1 MIFSEMKYYSL
12 IIIALLIIGCQEK
25 QVEKEI
31 PIRPVKYTM
40 VKKTGVTDNR
50 SFTGT
55 AKSKEEAR
63 LSFRVAGTVTNILV
77 KVGDRVQRG
86 QLIATLDPEDYQVA
100 LKQVEAMESGSRA
113 SQKSAE
119 ANYIAA
125 KSSYQRIKKL
135 YENNSVPLSQ
145 FEQAKAQ
152 YDAAKSNYEAARY
165 STNASKE
172 QIQSAQNQVSY
183 TKLTAPFSGII
194 SSKHVEENEL
204 VNSGAPIIT
213 LSSEDDLEVQVGVP
227 EVLISHV
234 VSGMKTKI
242 NFSTLPDQMFDGKVV
257 EVGFSPGNSSTYPVT
272 VDLLTDNK
280 DIRPG
285 MPATVIFE
293 LSDEDDQRNKLL
305 VPAASVGE
313 DNKGRYVFLLE
324 EQKDNK
330 AIAKKQ
336 YVEIEHLHTKGF
348 EVTSGLKEGQLIAT
362 AGLNILL
369 EGDLVRLK

>member
-1 MIFSEMKYYSL
+1 MRVFSIL
-12 IIIALLIIGCQEK
+12 ILSILFSACQEK

-31 PIRPVKYTM
+31 PIRPVKFTTL
-40 VKKTGVTDNR
+40 KKTGVADNR

-55 AKSKEEAR
+55 AKSKEEAK
-63 LSFRVAGTVTNILV
+63 LSFRVAGTVTEILV
-77 KVGDRVQRG
+77 KVGDRVRTG

-100 LKQVEAMESGSRA
+100 LKQVEAVESGSRA
-113 SQKSAE
+113 NQKSAE

-152 YDAAKSNYEAARY
+152 YDAAKSNYEAAQFN
-165 STNASKE
+165 TDASKE

-204 VNSGAPIIT
+204 VNSGTPIIT

-234 VSGMKTKI
+234 SNGMTTKI
-242 NFSTLPDQMFDGKVV
+242 QFSTMPDILFEGKVA

-272 VDLLTDNK
+272 VDLLTENK

-293 LSDEDDQRNKLL
+293 LSSEEERRNKLL

-313 DNKGRYVFLLE
+313 DDKGRFVFLLE
-324 EQKDNK
+324 EQGENR
-330 AIAKKQ
+330 AVAKKQ
-336 YVEIEHLHTKGF
+336 YVEIEHLHTEGF
-348 EVTSGLKEGQLIAT
+348 EIKSGLQEGQMIAT

-369 EGDLVRLK
+369 EGDVVRLK